1 MGNLQNKKC
10 MANKRIKICTLSL
23 VSEGK
28 CPLKLYNNFYFAI
41 NTLRRGTFLSIN
53 MINNYKTKKGLP
65 QEAFYQHE

>member
-1 MGNLQNKKC
+1 MYGQQTHKN
-10 MANKRIKICTLSL
+10 MYSL
-23 VSEGK
+23 TVSEGK